1 MLCSVA
7 IKYPGIPVKSRYK
20 EDYIRHTMD
29 VLRILV
35 PVLSLHIFKHSA
47 ALIVILNV
55 EEKRIQGNLR
65 SRFDAVYR
73 KL

>member
-7 IKYPGIPVKSRYK
+7 IKYPRIPVKRRYK

-55 EEKRIQGNLR
+55 EEKRIQ
-65 SRFDAVYR
+65 
-73 KL
+73 